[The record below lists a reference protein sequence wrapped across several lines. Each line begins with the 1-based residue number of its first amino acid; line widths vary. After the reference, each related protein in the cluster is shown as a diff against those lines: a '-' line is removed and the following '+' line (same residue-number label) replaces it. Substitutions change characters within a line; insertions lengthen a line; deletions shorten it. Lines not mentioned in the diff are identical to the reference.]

1 MQTTPR
7 RLMGMRLRARK
18 VLGSTVINMAAVV
31 PNKLLS
37 RRIEKAN
44 ELLERC
50 GNLDKSIEGLAKL
63 RRKILAEL
71 KFLKSVSAYHVRVSW
86 YKGIKN

>member
-1 MQTTPR
+1 
-7 RLMGMRLRARK
+7 MRLRARK
-18 VLGSTVINMAAVV
+18 VLGSTVINMAAVAVV

-71 KFLKSVSAYHVRVSW
+71 KFLKSVSAYHVLVSW